1 MISEQQFGN
10 DNSSSTSNYGNNG
23 PARLHKPFT
32 LFYIWFAANLTI
44 GDFAIGFIP
53 ISLGQPL
60 NLTIIALIIGNITGG
75 SLLGVMSTIG
85 VMSRKPQMELSHGP
99 FGRLG
104 SSIMALL
111 QWGNTLGWLTVNL
124 VLATFALEL
133 IIKGVYFVFLL
144 LLVAAIVLILAYYGH
159 EAIRR
164 FELAMSIVLGVLF
177 FAISVSSIIDMRGGI
192 PYASAPVIPVYA
204 GFGITLAASFSYIMA
219 WGPYASDYSRF
230 VGGKKEKSRSFTFAF
245 LGGAIASFWIELLGL
260 VVAIFTADSISNPA
274 SALAHYMGSYFIVG
288 MVALFLGGIA
298 ANAINLYSNSLSFKT
313 ILNIKGKSLPILILG
328 TATSIVLGIIG
339 YGTFYDFYENFL
351 FILDYWITPWL
362 GILFAYYF
370 ITNPRLMRMGR
381 SSRPFSGAISYA
393 LAILI
398 SVPFMYPPAYFQGP
412 IGAMLNGVDI
422 SYYISFVLA
431 VLFYTGLNRFAITG
445 RKEQLSPVP

>member
-1 MISEQQFGN
+1 MTAE
-10 DNSSSTSNYGNNG
+10 YENNG
-23 PARLHKPFT
+23 PTRVHKPFT

-75 SLLGVMSTIG
+75 SLLGVMSMIG
-85 VMSRKPQMELSHGP
+85 VMSRKSQMELSHGP
-99 FGRLG
+99 FGKVG

-124 VLATFALEL
+124 VLASFALEL
-133 IIKGVYFVFLL
+133 IIKGTYYVFLL
-144 LLVAAIVLILAYYGH
+144 LIVAAIVLILAYYGH

-164 FELAMSIVLGVLF
+164 FELAMSVVLGILF
-177 FAISVSSIIDMRGGI
+177 FAISVRSIIDIGKGI
-192 PYASAPVIPVYA
+192 PYVSSPVIPVYA

-230 VGGKKEKSRSFTFAF
+230 VGGKGEKSRSFTFAF
-245 LGGAIASFWIELLGL
+245 LGGAIASFWIEILGL
-260 VVAIFTADSISNPA
+260 VVAIFTADAISNPA
-274 SALAHYMGSYFIVG
+274 TALAHYMGSYFIAG

-298 ANAINLYSNSLSFKT
+298 ANAINLYSNGLSFNT
-313 ILNIKGKSLPILILG
+313 ALNRNGKRLPILLG
-328 TATSIVLGIIG
+328 TAISVSLGIIG
-339 YGTFYDFYENFL
+339 YGTFYSFYENFL

-362 GILFAYYF
+362 GVLFAHYF
-370 ITNPRLMRMGR
+370 IMNPRLSKLGKSPRA
-381 SSRPFSGAISYA
+381 FSGAISYV

-412 IGAMLNGVDI
+412 IGAILNGVDI

-431 VLFYTGLNRFAITG
+431 ILFYTALNKFSIAG